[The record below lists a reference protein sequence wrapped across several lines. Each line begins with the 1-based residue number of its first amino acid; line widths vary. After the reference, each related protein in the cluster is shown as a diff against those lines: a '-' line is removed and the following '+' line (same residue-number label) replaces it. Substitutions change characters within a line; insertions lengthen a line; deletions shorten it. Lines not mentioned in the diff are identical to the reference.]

1 MYTSRRA
8 VLEVL
13 VPGALGQNCF
23 DRGEAMYNTMRGGGE
38 GRGTDTTWWTHL
50 VALPERRTIFC
61 IKGGDYMN

>member
-1 MYTSRRA
+1 M
-8 VLEVL
+8 
-13 VPGALGQNCF
+13 PGALGQNCF